1 VTTQRASRIAGG
13 IAFVAVL
20 SVVGTVAWSLLNRSD
35 HVPPLPLAEGPA
47 LGDLTGYV
55 GRIDPGAR
63 TIDIAEDLS
72 GLRSVA
78 MVVTDDTSIMVGDKR
93 GGIGDLSK
101 DLPVRAFYE
110 VRNDVTYVTS
120 IQVIIDEAKGTA
132 AATTPAVAPPPPSRP
147 AAPAPSTAT
156 IAPRPVPAP
165 PRATAPPAA
174 ASVGPPPA
182 AVARPAPTVA
192 DDGSAVIDWLFE
204 SRRR

>member
-1 VTTQRASRIAGG
+1 VGG

-132 AATTPAVAPPPPSRP
+132 AATTPAVAPPPPPRGRPPPRRGPPRRRAGRRPLRHQRPRSRP
-147 AAPAPSTAT
+147 VRFPL
-156 IAPRPVPAP
+156 RRGP
-165 PRATAPPAA
+165 PR
-174 ASVGPPPA
+174 
-182 AVARPAPTVA
+182 
-192 DDGSAVIDWLFE
+192 
-204 SRRR
+204 RRRRHRSGRRRLRSPVLPRRTPTTAAR